1 VKKMMFVKT
10 TVEEPTLT
18 SDHNIASG
26 ETPMMRIAALLAAT
40 LVLTSSHV
48 HAQTYPS
55 RQITLIVPFAV
66 GGSNDIIARAL
77 GKKLS
82 DSWGQPVVI
91 DNRGGAGGVIGSAD
105 VAKAPPDGYTLLLVS
120 STFTINPAIKQN
132 MPFDTARDFTPVAFV
147 ARSPL
152 LVTASNDL
160 PVKSASELLAL
171 ARSKPGQI
179 TYASSGPG
187 SINQISAELIA
198 LSAGAKFTHVP
209 YRGGAPA
216 LNDLVGGHVDI
227 YVSSLPQVLQLAKT
241 GKARALAVTSATR
254 TALLPD
260 VPTLEEAGIPGFDL
274 SSWWGIVG
282 PAGMPADIVNALNTT
297 IGKQL
302 DSPELKT
309 ILSSEGAEAATMTP
323 QQFGDLMRSE
333 TERWMKVAHEAKISI
348 D

>member
-1 VKKMMFVKT
+1 M
-10 TVEEPTLT
+10 
-18 SDHNIASG
+18 I
-26 ETPMMRIAALLAAT
+26 RIAALL
-40 LVLTSSHV
+40 VLTGSHV
-48 HAQTYPS
+48 HAQSYPA

-66 GGSNDIIARAL
+66 GGSNDIIARAI

-82 DSWGQPVVI
+82 ESWGQSVVI
-91 DNRGGAGGVIGSAD
+91 DNRGGAGGMIGSAD
-105 VAKAPPDGYTLLLVS
+105 VAKAAPDGYTLLLVS
-120 STFTINPAIKQN
+120 STFTINPAIRKN
-132 MPFDTARDFTPVAFV
+132 MPFDTAKDFTPVAFI

-152 LVTASNDL
+152 LVTASNQL
-160 PVKSASELLAL
+160 PVNSASEMLAL
-171 ARSKPGQI
+171 ARSKPGEL
-179 TYASSGPG
+179 TYASAGVG
-187 SINQISAELIA
+187 SINQIAAELIA

-241 GKARALAVTSATR
+241 GRARALAVTSVKR

-260 VPTLEEAGIPGFDL
+260 VPTLAEAGIPGFDL

-282 PAGMPADIVNALNTT
+282 PAGMPADVVNALNTE

-302 DSPELKT
+302 ASPELKA
-309 ILSSEGAEAATMTP
+309 ILSSEGAEAATMTA
-323 QQFGDLMRSE
+323 QQFGVLMRSE
-333 TERWMKVAHEAKISI
+333 TERWIKVAHDAKISI